1 MPHTLE
7 SSARVSVQCA
17 THTHTAEGQGSLQG
31 SCGQGL
37 ASRRD
42 GLRPSR
48 SSQTVWGV
56 FANGGVPCARVK
68 RIEGSVEAETR
79 VRARFDRS
87 FWSIACDGGGLVDSG
102 SGWLELS
109 LAPIVLAVTTSR
121 SDGRS
126 GDRTGSVSRIGTLL
140 RPLLACLLACF
151 RSFFGSVTYCRRM
164 KPNSLETRP
173 APARRGRRSHVELRH
188 ASALRGVEWFLE
200 IRTCGQVRAARR
212 WQGDCHGAISL
223 VGEPRIPGVKTR
235 SADSATATASATA
248 RTVRAPRYTP
258 ARRRTYGIYG
268 NAPAAGTAAGE
279 AANRRSTFDRLPYGC
294 LFFMY
299 CLLTYDFRLQ
309 WT

>member
-164 KPNSLETRP
+164 KPNSLETIAARAAARP
-173 APARRGRRSHVELRH
+173 PVPRRAPSCGTPLRSVAWSGSWRSARADRCEQRGGGRVTVMVRSHWWESRGYPELRPGVRTQRQQRRARPRGPSAHPVTPRRGDEPTGFTETRR
-188 ASALRGVEWFLE
+188 
-200 IRTCGQVRAARR
+200 Q
-212 WQGDCHGAISL
+212 
-223 VGEPRIPGVKTR
+223 
-235 SADSATATASATA
+235 
-248 RTVRAPRYTP
+248 RAPPR
-258 ARRRTYGIYG
+258 AKRRT
-268 NAPAAGTAAGE
+268 AGAH
-279 AANRRSTFDRLPYGC
+279 SIGC
-294 LFFMY
+294 RMVVCFLCIVY
-299 CLLTYDFRLQ
+299 
-309 WT
+309 

>member
-109 LAPIVLAVTTSR
+109 LAPIGVSCYDLAKR
-121 SDGRS
+121 RALGRP
-126 GDRTGSVSRIGTLL
+126 DRFGFPDRYVASAFAC
-140 RPLLACLLACF
+140 LLACLLPLVF
-151 RSFFGSVTYCRRM
+151 RVRNLL
-164 KPNSLETRP
+164 PEDETKL
-173 APARRGRRSHVELRH
+173 A
-188 ASALRGVEWFLE
+188 
-200 IRTCGQVRAARR
+200 
-212 WQGDCHGAISL
+212 
-223 VGEPRIPGVKTR
+223 
-235 SADSATATASATA
+235 
-248 RTVRAPRYTP
+248 
-258 ARRRTYGIYG
+258 
-268 NAPAAGTAAGE
+268 
-279 AANRRSTFDRLPYGC
+279 
-294 LFFMY
+294 
-299 CLLTYDFRLQ
+299 
-309 WT
+309 